1 MPCSSVSIVYFEQ
14 VNAGWVTC
22 IFFRDFYNGSKNTHL
37 LIVLQVSVTLVPAAG
52 AGLALFIGNLPSRTK
67 N

>member
-1 MPCSSVSIVYFEQ
+1 MPAGLLAYFSD
-14 VNAGWVTC
+14 
-22 IFFRDFYNGSKNTHL
+22 IFAYVSKNTHL
-37 LIVLQVSVTLVPAAG
+37 LTVLQVSVTLVPAAG